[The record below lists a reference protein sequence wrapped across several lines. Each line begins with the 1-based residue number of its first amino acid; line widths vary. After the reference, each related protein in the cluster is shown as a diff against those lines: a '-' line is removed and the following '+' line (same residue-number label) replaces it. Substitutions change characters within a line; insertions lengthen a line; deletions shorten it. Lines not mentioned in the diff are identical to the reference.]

1 MECVRTGLVSIR
13 GDICIH
19 TADSLC
25 CTAGTNTTL
34 QISYTPIKIN
44 LKSNLLKT
52 LYLPLQYIST
62 LFFIFLLITLIKCS
76 HCLKRISMCN
86 RVSLGTLKKYGH
98 LSLCLITGVGLWGKL
113 LLACTWTLCLS
124 IFTWPKWSLH
134 LICIQHNTWKNS

>member
-1 MECVRTGLVSIR
+1 MVSIR

-76 HCLKRISMCN
+76 HCFKKISMCN

-98 LSLCLITGVGLWGKL
+98 LSLCLIRHFRGRIMRKVATGMYLNPLPVKFYL
-113 LLACTWTLCLS
+113 T
-124 IFTWPKWSLH
+124 
-134 LICIQHNTWKNS
+134 

>member
-1 MECVRTGLVSIR
+1 MVSIR

-52 LYLPLQYIST
+52 LYIPLQYIST

-76 HCLKRISMCN
+76 HCLKKISMCN

-98 LSLCLITGVGLWGKL
+98 LSLCLIRHFRGRIMRKVATGMYLNPLPVKFYL
-113 LLACTWTLCLS
+113 T
-124 IFTWPKWSLH
+124 
-134 LICIQHNTWKNS
+134 